1 MGKII
6 FNDVTYTGGG
16 ALPDGGDAGDILAKK
31 SNDDGDAEWVKPP
44 ASIDA
49 YTKAETDA
57 LLDEKADKATTYTQ
71 EQTDALLDEKAALTV
86 RKISTA
92 GGGDEVHAT
101 VVQGQDEV
109 DLNYYKRGETP
120 DYINLNINEDS
131 FRFKTAAAVD
141 ASVPFI
147 ATYESTTYE
156 DVKAA
161 IDANRAI
168 VVDFPN
174 NNNIICVTFATYT
187 SGQNIVMSGIYK
199 FGNDIFVTGMT
210 LTPANAWSISNSG
223 MYDKA
228 EVDALIPDV
237 SDFATQQDL
246 ADGLAL
252 KADAADTYTKS
263 EVDAL
268 IPDVSD
274 FATEQEL
281 TDGLALKAD
290 AATTYTKTEV
300 DALIPDVT
308 DFVTEA
314 DMQTALAD
322 KADKADVYTKTETDG
337 LLDDKADTATTY
349 TKTEVDALLPDM
361 TDYYD
366 KTETDA
372 LLADKADAADLA
384 DYYTK
389 TQADALLDDKA
400 DASAVYTKGETDT
413 LLADKADADSV
424 YDKTETDALLAAK
437 ADASAVYTKTEA
449 DALLADKADS
459 ADFDDYYTKTAADAL
474 LDEKADKSTT
484 YTKTETDALLDEKA
498 SKSSVPEVTV
508 SIPTSGGASSFVGNT
523 RQDGTKN
530 GIEITETAQTLQFE
544 FKRYSDAG
552 RFVVVPNQFALMSK
566 ADVSALAATDNKIGN
581 LGNLQTTDKTN
592 LVAAVNEVNG
602 KAGVHFEVDAEKWY
616 GTYKDEN
623 GVTYQVYTKTVYIP
637 ALPATA
643 GITTYQHGIS
653 GIKQILSAYGF
664 TTDGFVLNAPR
675 QTAADNIAIYQ
686 VQKSAT
692 GGIAIEV
699 GKDRSSKSA
708 YVTLIYAKNN

>member
-44 ASIDA
+44 SSIDA
-49 YTKAETDA
+49 YTKSE
-57 LLDEKADKATTYTQ
+57 
-71 EQTDALLDEKAALTV
+71 TDALLDEKAALTV
-86 RKISTA
+86 SKISTA

-109 DLNYYKRGETP
+109 DLNYYKRGETQ
-120 DYINLNINEDS
+120 DYINLNINEDF
-131 FRFKTAAAVD
+131 FRFKTAAAVEAALAD
-141 ASVPFI
+141 
-147 ATYESTTYE
+147 
-156 DVKAA
+156 KA
-161 IDANRAI
+161 DKS
-168 VVDFPN
+168 D
-174 NNNIICVTFATYT
+174 TYT
-187 SGQNIVMSGIYK
+187 K
-199 FGNDIFVTGMT
+199 T
-210 LTPANAWSISNSG
+210 
-223 MYDKA
+223 

-246 ADGLAL
+246 TDGLAL
-252 KADAADTYTKS
+252 KADAADTYTKG

-300 DALIPDVT
+300 D
-308 DFVTEA
+308 
-314 DMQTALAD
+314 
-322 KADKADVYTKTETDG
+322 G

-349 TKTEVDALLPDM
+349 TKTEVDDLLPDM

-372 LLADKADAADLA
+372 LLSDKADAADLA

-389 TQADALLDDKA
+389 TEADALLDNKA
-400 DASAVYTKGETDT
+400 DAGAVYTKGETDT

-424 YDKTETDALLAAK
+424 YDKTETDTLLAAK
-437 ADASAVYTKTEA
+437 ADASAVYTKAEA
-449 DALLADKADS
+449 DALLADKANSTDL
-459 ADFDDYYTKTAADAL
+459 DGYYTKTAADVL
-474 LDEKADKSTT
+474 LDAKADKSTT

-498 SKSSVPEVTV
+498 SKSSVPEVTA
-508 SIPTSGGASSFVGNT
+508 STPSSGLEFFVGNT
-523 RQDGTKN
+523 KPSTYEKKGL
-530 GIEITETAQTLQFE
+530 GIKSAGSGLAFTISAYGGIPQT
-544 FKRYSDAG
+544 
-552 RFVVVPNQFALMSK
+552 VTVPNAMSLMGK
-566 ADVSALAATDNKIGN
+566 ADVADLVATDNKIGN
-581 LGNLQTTDKTN
+581 PGNLQTNDKTN

-643 GITTYQHGIS
+643 GITTYQHGIT

-699 GKDRSSKSA
+699 GKDRSNKSA